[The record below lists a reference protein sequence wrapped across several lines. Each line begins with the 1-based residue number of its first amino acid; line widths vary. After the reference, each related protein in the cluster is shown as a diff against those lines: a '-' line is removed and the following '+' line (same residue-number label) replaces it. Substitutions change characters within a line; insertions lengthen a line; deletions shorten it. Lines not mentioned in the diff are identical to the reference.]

1 MWRNNLFII
10 MMFFNISNA
19 KASEISCPESM
30 KSGTFTFPDVK
41 VILGN
46 NIPDYTVLYS
56 ARNKSTTTSTADCS
70 ASVDWVMTL
79 DNTSSSNKLPMEPS
93 YNGKTH
99 KIYSTNIS
107 GLGISVIN
115 AEPSSSSGNKL
126 TVPAWPDTQ
135 YEYSRKDGRMG
146 NWFDVYLWKIPG
158 DLLTD
163 GTLDFTGPTLLHM
176 RTPTSSSDTITGPT
190 YKDSRHVI
198 WASAAIA
205 GSLNIQLGTCDMVGG
220 SKTVELGSF
229 SSTNANGGKSA
240 WTDASF
246 SLSCPNAAGY
256 GGYVS
261 GSSTTSNSVKN
272 KPIRIQIVPY
282 TPAIDVTNGI
292 LDADVQG
299 YGIQLAWGD
308 LATLGDTPA
317 SPVQLNSWVYA
328 YTLNSSAYRSSDYA
342 INSAGING
350 DGTIKMAA
358 RFVRTTGEVEAGPA
372 KAIVEVLASYE

>member
-1 MWRNNLFII
+1 MWRSILFII
-10 MMFFNISNA
+10 IMLCGISSVNA
-19 KASEISCPESM
+19 TDISCPESV
-30 KSGTFTFPDVK
+30 KSGSFIFPDVK
-41 VILGN
+41 VVLGN

-56 ARNKSTTTSTADCS
+56 ARSKSTTKSTDDCS
-70 ASVDWVMTL
+70 AEVAWVMSL
-79 DNTSSSNKLPMEPS
+79 DNTTSANKLPMEPS

-99 KIYSTNIS
+99 KIYTTNIS

-115 AEPSSSSGNKL
+115 AEPSSSDANRL

-135 YEYSRKDGRMG
+135 YEYSRKDGRME

-158 DLLTD
+158 DLPTD
-163 GTLDFTGPTLLHM
+163 GTLDFIGPTLLHM

-190 YKDSRHVI
+190 YKDARHVI
-198 WASAAIA
+198 WASVAIA

-299 YGIQLAWGD
+299 YGVQLAWGD

-328 YTLNSSAYRSSDYA
+328 YTLNSSAYSSSDYA